1 MGEAALWGAIGAS
14 SLVVGAEVAFGFN
27 LSRRVIGLV
36 MAFGVGALISSVTF
50 ELVEE
55 SLVEIEPWQVGIG
68 LGAGALAFF
77 LGDRW
82 VAGLGGAGRK
92 NAEGSSED
100 GGNSGLGIAFG
111 TLLDGI
117 PESAVLG
124 MSLVGGGSVSLPLLV
139 GIWVSNL
146 PEALGSSANME
157 RSGWSKGRI
166 RLLWWG
172 ILVRIRGGGGDRLRS
187 LGCQFVAHRWARPGL
202 RRRCLADDDRRR
214 DGARGLR
221 PRIHLRRT
229 RNGCRVRP
237 RRLADDLR
245 LAGSRP
251 TKPVADCRCRIGS
264 RPHCAGQRYS

>member
-92 NAEGSSED
+92 NAEGSSGESGD
-100 GGNSGLGIAFG
+100 SGLGIAFG
-111 TLLDGI
+111 TLLDGV

-157 RSGWSKGRI
+157 RSGWSKGKV

-172 ILVRIRGGGGDRLRS
+172 ILVVSAVAAAIGYAALDASSSLTGGLVQAFAAGALLTMIADEMAPEAYDRASIYAGLAT
-187 LGCQFVAHRWARPGL
+187 VAGFA
-202 RRRCLADDDRRR
+202 LAVWLTTFD
-214 DGARGLR
+214 
-221 PRIHLRRT
+221 
-229 RNGCRVRP
+229 
-237 RRLADDLR
+237 
-245 LAGSRP
+245 
-251 TKPVADCRCRIGS
+251 
-264 RPHCAGQRYS
+264 